1 MSSNHSPHKHRH
13 LLLEVSLALDTWKLI
28 YEYLDKEDLQT
39 MHPINKEHNEG
50 IKLFVK
56 EFVESYE
63 KKYTLPK
70 RIAINSIVENFPPSF
85 VPLWDLDLD
94 FDANKRNMKA
104 LHPTILYKQILLQRK
119 HLSFN
124 QTHCNS
130 TFNYHSIMSENEGG
144 TLIMARNNKMHSCN
158 GNNVFSP
165 GFGVS
170 NRLLVPGQC
179 YRVSATFEYEYGNQY
194 NRFGI
199 TRPMTH
205 SDIWYRYGSILSENG
220 TYEPTQQHVMSR
232 YLPLAW
238 QQESSVNAVLFSEY
252 SGWKDVE
259 ITTGNG
265 GTMNNTYRR
274 AVQAKTTNI
283 VKKKCLCCKNSN
295 RMVQAN
301 FELDLRDKSNG
312 KFLLLTLDCDR
323 DTQTYRHHLLADG
336 LVGEFVWTGIIGVVG
351 NSTTKIHMHD
361 WDDIRKSTKN
371 Q

>member
-1 MSSNHSPHKHRH
+1 MMSSNHSPHKHRH

-130 TFNYHSIMSENEGG
+130 RFNYH
-144 TLIMARNNKMHSCN
+144 
-158 GNNVFSP
+158 
-165 GFGVS
+165 
-170 NRLLVPGQC
+170 C
-179 YRVSATFEYEYGNQY
+179 Y
-194 NRFGI
+194 
-199 TRPMTH
+199 
-205 SDIWYRYGSILSENG
+205 
-220 TYEPTQQHVMSR
+220 
-232 YLPLAW
+232 
-238 QQESSVNAVLFSEY
+238 
-252 SGWKDVE
+252 
-259 ITTGNG
+259 
-265 GTMNNTYRR
+265 
-274 AVQAKTTNI
+274 
-283 VKKKCLCCKNSN
+283 
-295 RMVQAN
+295 
-301 FELDLRDKSNG
+301 
-312 KFLLLTLDCDR
+312 
-323 DTQTYRHHLLADG
+323 
-336 LVGEFVWTGIIGVVG
+336 
-351 NSTTKIHMHD
+351 
-361 WDDIRKSTKN
+361 
-371 Q
+371 